1 MDASRAREDVGQ
13 AGRKIQENL
22 TAGVEQVQHQI
33 EEQVR
38 RGVDRTRGAVSSL
51 NRQLEGF
58 VHEAPVLAI
67 GGAFVVGYLLAKLA
81 RAAR

>member
-1 MDASRAREDVGQ
+1 MDASRVREDVSQ
-13 AGRKIQENL
+13 AGHQIQENL
-22 TAGVEQVQHQI
+22 TAGVEKVQHQI

-58 VHEAPVLAI
+58 VQEAPVLAI